1 MNTNNKWYQSSTGS
15 ENMALTIKGALL
27 AIVPI
32 LIAVLSSQGYTLTE
46 NDVVEVINTG
56 FTAVSA
62 VMVFFGL
69 ARKMY
74 YALVRE

>member
-1 MNTNNKWYQSSTGS
+1 MNINNKWYQSSTGS

-27 AIVPI
+27 AIVPV

-46 NDVVEVINTG
+46 NDVVEVINAA
-56 FTAVSA
+56 FTTVSA
-62 VMVFFGL
+62 VALFLGL

>member
-1 MNTNNKWYQSSTGS
+1 MQNNKWYQSSTGS

-32 LIAVLSSQGYTLTE
+32 VIAILSSQGYTLTE
-46 NDVVEVINTG
+46 NDVVDVINTG
-56 FTAVSA
+56 FTVVSA
-62 VMVFFGL
+62 VAVFLGV

-74 YALVRE
+74 YALARG

>member
-1 MNTNNKWYQSSTGS
+1 MQNNKWYQSSTGS

-32 LIAVLSSQGYTLTE
+32 VIAVLSSQGYTLTE
-46 NDVVEVINTG
+46 NDVVEVINAA
-56 FTAVSA
+56 FTTVSA
-62 VMVFFGL
+62 IFVFFGL

-74 YALVRE
+74 YALARG

>member
-1 MNTNNKWYQSSTGS
+1 MQNNKWYQSSTGS

-32 LIAVLSSQGYTLTE
+32 VIAVLSSQGYTLTE
-46 NDVVEVINTG
+46 NDIVDVINTG
-56 FTAVSA
+56 FTVVSA
-62 VMVFFGL
+62 IVVFLGV

-74 YALVRE
+74 YALARG